1 MGAASCGG
9 IDRRALLGGA
19 LGAAALVL
27 LGRKTR
33 ARPRGVDYVIVGG
46 GVYGI
51 GLAWELGRRGARVVV
66 LESDGIAS
74 GASGGPGRRGV
85 RSNGRDVRQLPLMP
99 IAQRR
104 WRRLARLLGDRRIFE
119 RRGHLQ
125 LIESETDLTAA
136 EAQVRLQQDHGVR
149 TELVTGDALRSLEPL
164 LSERVI
170 AGMYV
175 PDDGASDHDVTTRAL
190 ARAARRHGVR
200 IMRGVRVVGLDV
212 TGGRV
217 EAVVTAT
224 GARVVGDDV
233 ILAANAGTAELVA
246 SALGIRLPLFNVLP
260 QVLVTAPVRPV
271 PARHVIGHVR
281 RRLAMKSLPGASVMI
296 TGGWLGRVNPETG
309 RRETI
314 DSQVARNL
322 AEAVAVYPG
331 LAGARVALAIAD
343 RFEAISPDLLPI
355 IDRPSGA
362 TNLLVASGWS
372 GQGWAPAP
380 AYLALI
386 TAWLRQGRR
395 PDLLEPFG
403 LARFGIV

>member
-1 MGAASCGG
+1 MGDGG
-9 IDRRALLGGA
+9 IHRRALLGGA
-19 LGAAALVL
+19 LGAAAVAV
-27 LGRKTR
+27 LGRR
-33 ARPRGVDYVIVGG
+33 AQARPRGLDYVIVGG
-46 GVYGI
+46 GIYGV

-66 LESDGIAS
+66 LEADRIAS

-99 IAQRR
+99 IAQQR
-104 WRRLARLLGDRRIFE
+104 WRRLARVFGDGRIFE

-125 LIESETDLTAA
+125 LIESEADLPAA
-136 EAQVRLQQDHGVR
+136 ESQVRLQQDHGVR
-149 TELVTGDALRSLEPL
+149 TELLTGNALRRLEPG
-164 LSERVI
+164 LSEQVI

-175 PDDGASDHDVTTRAL
+175 LDDGASDHDVTTRAL

-212 TGGRV
+212 SGGRV
-217 EAVVTAT
+217 DAVITGD
-224 GARVVGDDV
+224 GARIVGGDVV
-233 ILAANAGTAELVA
+233 LAANAGTAELVD

-281 RRLAMKSLPGASVMI
+281 RRLAMKALPGARVMI

-314 DSQVARNL
+314 DSQVAGNL

-331 LAGARVALAIAD
+331 LADARLTLAVAD

-362 TNLLVASGWS
+362 ANLLVVAGSSGH
-372 GQGWAPAP
+372 GWAPAP
-380 AYLALI
+380 ACLALI
-386 TAWLRQGRR
+386 TAWLREGRR
-395 PDLLEPFG
+395 PELLEPFG
-403 LARFGIV
+403 LGRFGP